1 MELTDA
7 VWNEMEGYTN
17 NPRLEIAVDSLPE
30 RSDARFRK
38 HIIGDKYLYV
48 GESGGRVWF
57 YSWSGD
63 GNDGGFGGRN
73 YEVTMKTGATETL
86 KGPYSSRAGIVN
98 KYTKTECVKV
108 HLIEGSSIIHIT
120 RKLAQEAADMAGVDM
135 VEVEKFDGEPYHE
148 FRP

>member
-17 NPRLEIAVDSLPE
+17 NPRLEVAVDSMPE
-30 RSDARFRK
+30 RDDARFRGYP
-38 HIIGDKYLYV
+38 IGNKYLYV

-63 GNDGGFGGRN
+63 GNDGGFSGRC
-73 YEVTMKTGATETL
+73 YEVNMEDGTTEVL

-98 KYTKTECVKV
+98 KYTDTDCVKV
-108 HLIEGSSIIHIT
+108 HQIEGSGLLHVT
-120 RKLAQEAADMAGVDM
+120 KELAQEAAELAGKELVRT
-135 VEVEKFDGEPYHE
+135 EKFEDEIYYRFE
-148 FRP
+148 